1 MIPVLA
7 VDITLCHFDSR
18 TIHCRHVHANRQCLT
33 NQSSRIRQCVWK
45 PDQEPGS
52 VFKSQI
58 KSQALFHVEP
68 PKSKAMCVKRDLSGE
83 ASFHKPVLRAKQC
96 VWKPDRGQSNVFNL
110 VLQAQGNVYERPSG
124 EPGNVFNLVL
134 QGVGL
139 VLQAS
144 LKDKAVLY
152 NQALKI
158 SFAMRVC
165 ECMVWY
171 NKIR

>member
-1 MIPVLA
+1 MIPVWA

-45 PDQEPGS
+45 PDQEPGN

-68 PKSKAMCVKRDLSGE
+68 PKSKAMYMERGLSGE
-83 ASFHKPVLRAKQC
+83 ASFHKPVLKSQAMCLKARSKTRQYDWSGLQKQ
-96 VWKPDRGQSNVFNL
+96 S
-110 VLQAQGNVYERPSG
+110 NVYERPSG

-152 NQALKI
+152 NQTLKI

>member
-1 MIPVLA
+1 MFDKPVLKDKA
-7 VDITLCHFDSR
+7 MCLKARSR
-18 TIHCRHVHANRQCLT
+18 A
-33 NQSSRIRQCVWK
+33 RQCVWRS
-45 PDQEPGS
+45 DQEPGFVS
-52 VFKSQI
+52 RG
-58 KSQALFHVEP
+58 A
-68 PKSKAMCVKRDLSGE
+68 PKSKAMYMERGLSGE
-83 ASFHKPVLRAKQC
+83 ASFHKPVLKSQAMCLKARSKTRQYDWSGLQKQ
-96 VWKPDRGQSNVFNL
+96 SS
-110 VLQAQGNVYERPSG
+110 VYERPSG

-158 SFAMRVC
+158 SFAMRAC